1 MSDFSII
8 GNRTAMIDAAAKTT
22 GAGKYT
28 DDLSVP
34 GMLVGKI
41 LHSPYPHARIR
52 RIDTSRAEKCE
63 GVVAV
68 VVGQDAPNPYGILP
82 VGHDEYAL
90 ALDKV
95 RYVGDNVACVVAVS
109 ESIAETALELI
120 DVEYEVLPAYFD
132 PEESMK
138 AVTDLIHDS
147 KPGNLEKDYHHVFG
161 DPDQGFAGA
170 DQIAE
175 ARFIANE
182 VTHAAMEPHSTL
194 ASFEI
199 DPHTGKP
206 GRLTVWSSTQVPY
219 YLQHKLSLVLEMP
232 MAQIRV
238 IKPLVGGGFGG
249 KSEVIPLE
257 IIAAIAARKAQAAVK
272 ITYTREE
279 VFWAHRGRPR
289 TIIDLKTGVKKD
301 GRITAV
307 KARVVQDGGAYC
319 SYGVVTI
326 LYSGALLGALY
337 DIPNIQY
344 DGYRVLTNKPAC
356 GAMRGHGTVN
366 VRFAFESQLDE
377 LALAIGMDPA
387 EIRQRNLLQPPC
399 ITVNGLRVQSYGL
412 PECIEKTVDRSG
424 WKQRKGK
431 LPRGRGLGIACSH
444 YVSGAANSIIRSDM
458 PHSTVNIKI
467 DRDGGV
473 VVYTG
478 ASEIGQGSDTMT
490 AQIAA
495 EVLGCSLPRVR
506 VIAADTDLTPIDIGS
521 YSSRVTFMAGNA
533 TLRAASEVK
542 RLIAAAAAKKMGC
555 AAEDLIF
562 RNDQVLRKNAAA
574 SVGELADKSVRTT
587 QDEASVS
594 GRVEGQILRGSLQQ
608 KRKEEGPKEK
618 MSFEEAVVA
627 AIDFHGGLTG
637 TGSYAPPQEAR
648 GGKHKGAGVGP
659 SPAYSYSAQVAEVSV
674 DEETG
679 EVVVHKVWAAH
690 DCGRALNPVSVEGQ
704 IIGSVWM
711 GMGQALTEEMVWKD
725 GMLMNPGLLEYRSP
739 SSVESPEVE
748 PIIVESVDPEGP
760 FGAKECSEG
769 SLAATIPAIANAIY
783 DAVGVRLRESP
794 FTPERVL
801 SALRAKRNA
810 RALNLTKVLTRLLRH
825 ASANTADRCASKVR
839 ARNATRSIHR
849 GEKCRPP
856 RAVPIEPY
864 KVQTAPAQ
872 NCRRRN
878 RVSRGTF
885 DACRAWQLARAGSN
899 SHPNHCRRHRFNS
912 IDAAETIRAG
922 ARSRSARNRSA
933 ARHPAAARR
942 RRRNRGPHHAPRH
955 RALRLSAPALCGPH
969 RSSGDRGIA
978 RTAEHGHHRR

>member
-1 MSDFSII
+1 MKDDFSII
-8 GNRTAMIDAAAKTT
+8 GKPTAMIDAAEKTT

-28 DDLSVP
+28 DDLSLP

-41 LHSPYPHARIR
+41 LHSPYPHARLR
-52 RIDTSRAEKCE
+52 RIDASRAEKLE
-63 GVVAV
+63 GVVTV
-68 VVGQDAPNPYGILP
+68 VVGEDAPNPYGILP
-82 VGHDEYAL
+82 VGHDEHAL
-90 ALDKV
+90 ALDKA

-109 ESIAETALELI
+109 EAVAEKALELI
-120 DVEYEVLPAYFD
+120 DVDYEVLPAYFD
-132 PEESMK
+132 PEEAMK
-138 AVTDLIHDS
+138 ATTDLIHDN
-147 KPGNLEKDYHHVFG
+147 KPGNIEKDYHHVFG
-161 DPDQGFAGA
+161 DPDRGFADA
-170 DQIAE
+170 DHVAE

-257 IIAAIAARKAQAAVK
+257 IIAAVAARKSQAPVK

-377 LALAIGMDPA
+377 LAATIGMDPA
-387 EIRQRNLLQPPC
+387 EIRRRNLLQPPC

-412 PECIEKTVDRSG
+412 PECIEKTVERSG
-424 WKQRKGK
+424 WKQRHGK
-431 LPRGRGLGIACSH
+431 LPAGRGLGIACSH

-495 EVLGCSLPRVR
+495 EALGCSLSRVR

-533 TLRAASEVK
+533 TLRAAGEVK
-542 RLIAAAAAKKMGC
+542 KLIAAAAAKKMGC
-555 AAEDLIF
+555 SVDYLVF
-562 RNDQVLRKNAAA
+562 RNDRVFRKEAA
-574 SVGELADKSVRTT
+574 SPTWTELADRSVRPT
-587 QDEASVS
+587 QNETSVS

-608 KRKEEGPKEK
+608 KRKDEGPKDWIT
-618 MSFEEAVVA
+618 FEEAVVA
-627 AIDFHGGLTG
+627 AIDFHGALTG
-637 TGSYAPPQEAR
+637 TGSYAPPPEAR
-648 GGKHKGAGVGP
+648 GGKHKGGGVGP

-674 DEETG
+674 DQETG
-679 EVVVHKVWAAH
+679 EVTVHKVWAAH

-739 SSVESPEVE
+739 SSVESPAVE
-748 PIIVESVDPEGP
+748 PIIVESIDPEGP

-783 DAVGVRLRESP
+783 DAVGVRLHESP

-801 SALRAKRNA
+801 AALRAKKCA
-810 RALNLTKVLTRLLRH
+810 KALDLTEGVDPTAPTRFREHGGSLCFEGKGPQRH
-825 ASANTADRCASKVR
+825 ALDPSRRAASTGGAD
-839 ARNATRSIHR
+839 
-849 GEKCRPP
+849 
-856 RAVPIEPY
+856 
-864 KVQTAPAQ
+864 
-872 NCRRRN
+872 
-878 RVSRGTF
+878 
-885 DACRAWQLARAGSN
+885 
-899 SHPNHCRRHRFNS
+899 
-912 IDAAETIRAG
+912 
-922 ARSRSARNRSA
+922 
-933 ARHPAAARR
+933 
-942 RRRNRGPHHAPRH
+942 
-955 RALRLSAPALCGPH
+955 
-969 RSSGDRGIA
+969 
-978 RTAEHGHHRR
+978 

>member
-8 GNRTAMIDAAAKTT
+8 GKATAMVDAAEKTT
-22 GAGKYT
+22 GTGKYT
-28 DDLSVP
+28 DDLALP

-41 LHSPYPHARIR
+41 LHSPYPHARIKS
-52 RIDTSRAEKCE
+52 IDTRRAERLD

-68 VVGQDAPNPYGILP
+68 AVGKDAPNPFGILP
-82 VGHDEYAL
+82 VGHDEHAL

-95 RYVGDNVACVVAVS
+95 RYVGDNVACVAAVS
-109 ESIAETALELI
+109 ESIAEQALELI
-120 DVEYEVLPAYFD
+120 DVDYEVLPSYFD

-138 AVTDLIHDS
+138 AEADLIHEN
-147 KPGNLEKDYHHVFG
+147 KPHNIEKDYHHVFG
-161 DPDQGFAGA
+161 DPEKGFAEA
-170 DQIAE
+170 DQICE
-175 ARFIANE
+175 ARFLANE

-194 ASFEI
+194 ASFEL
-199 DPHTGKP
+199 DPHTGNL

-232 MAQIRV
+232 MSQIRV

-257 IIAAIAARKAQAAVK
+257 IIAAIAARKAKAPVK

-289 TIIDLKTGVKKD
+289 TIIDLKTGVKND

-377 LALAIGMDPA
+377 LAQKIGMDPA

-412 PECIEKTVDRSG
+412 PECIEKIVERSG
-424 WKQRKGK
+424 WRERKGK
-431 LPRGRGLGIACSH
+431 LPQGHGLGIACSH

-490 AQIAA
+490 AQVAA
-495 EVLGCSLPRVR
+495 EALGCSLSRVR
-506 VIAADTDLTPIDIGS
+506 VVAADTDLTPIDIGS

-533 TLRAASEVK
+533 TLRAATEVK
-542 RLIAAAAAKKMGC
+542 KLIAAAAAKKMNC
-555 AAEDLIF
+555 APEEVIF
-562 RNDQVLRKNAAA
+562 RDDLVCKPGTHASEQAAPA
-574 SVGELADKSVRTT
+574 
-587 QDEASVS
+587 QDPRGLDGRERPSPHGTENSATSVS

-608 KRKEEGPKEK
+608 KRKEEGPKDA
-618 MSFEEAVVA
+618 MTFEEAVVA
-627 AIDFHGGLTG
+627 AIDFHGALTG
-637 TGSYAPPQEAR
+637 TGSYAPPQQAR

-679 EVVVHKVWAAH
+679 EVTVHKVWAAH
-690 DCGRALNPVSVEGQ
+690 DCGRALNPVAVEGQ

-711 GMGQALTEEMVWKD
+711 GMGQALTEEMIWKD

-739 SSVESPEVE
+739 ASVESPEIE
-748 PIIVESVDPEGP
+748 PIIVESIDPEGP

-783 DAVGVRLRESP
+783 DAVGIRLHESP

-801 SALRAKRNA
+801 AALRAKKNSKP
-810 RALNLTKVLTRLLRH
+810 LNLTEGVDPTQPDRFREHGGALWFKGKGPRRH
-825 ASANTADRCASKVR
+825 ELDP
-839 ARNATRSIHR
+839 ARS
-849 GEKCRPP
+849 E
-856 RAVPIEPY
+856 
-864 KVQTAPAQ
+864 APA
-872 NCRRRN
+872 
-878 RVSRGTF
+878 G
-885 DACRAWQLARAGSN
+885 
-899 SHPNHCRRHRFNS
+899 
-912 IDAAETIRAG
+912 G
-922 ARSRSARNRSA
+922 A
-933 ARHPAAARR
+933 
-942 RRRNRGPHHAPRH
+942 
-955 RALRLSAPALCGPH
+955 
-969 RSSGDRGIA
+969 D
-978 RTAEHGHHRR
+978 

>member
-1 MSDFSII
+1 MPTTKDRPTTSDFSII
-8 GNRTAMIDAAAKTT
+8 GKPVAMVDAAEKTT

-34 GMLVGKI
+34 GMLIGKI
-41 LHSPYPHARIR
+41 LHSPYPHARIKK
-52 RIDTSRAEKCE
+52 IDTSRAERLN

-68 VVGQDAPNPYGILP
+68 AVGTDAPNPYGILP
-82 VGHDEYAL
+82 VGHDEHAL

-95 RYVGDNVACVVAVS
+95 RYVGDNVACVAAVS
-109 ESIAETALELI
+109 EAIAERALELI

-132 PEESMK
+132 PEQSMQ
-138 AVTDLIHDS
+138 AQGDFIHDN
-147 KPGNLEKDYHHVFG
+147 KPQNIEKDYHHVFG
-161 DPDQGFAGA
+161 DPEKGFAEA
-170 DQIAE
+170 DEIAE
-175 ARFIANE
+175 ARFISNE

-194 ASFEI
+194 ASFET

-219 YLQHKLSLVLEMP
+219 YLQHKLSLVLGMP

-257 IIAAIAARKAQAAVK
+257 IIAAIAARKAKAPVK

-289 TIIDLKTGVKKD
+289 TIIDLKTGAKKD
-301 GRITAV
+301 GDITAV

-337 DIPNIQY
+337 DIPNIQF

-377 LALAIGMDPA
+377 LAAKLGMDPA
-387 EIRQRNLLQPPC
+387 EIRRRNLLEPPC

-412 PECIEKTVDRSG
+412 PECIDQVVDRSG
-424 WKQRKGK
+424 WNERRGK
-431 LPRGRGLGIACSH
+431 LIKGRGLGIACSH

-490 AQIAA
+490 AQITA
-495 EVLGCSLPRVR
+495 EALGCSLSRVR

-542 RLIAAAAAKKMGC
+542 KLIAAAAGRKLGC
-555 AAEDLIF
+555 AREELTF
-562 RNDQVLRKNAAA
+562 RNDVVSRKTGG
-574 SVGELADKSVRTT
+574 VGLQGTCGDGRPRKPAPGEVEGSGEPEDRGLSTGH
-587 QDEASVS
+587 ASVS
-594 GRVEGQILRGSLQQ
+594 GHVVGQILRGSLQQ
-608 KRKEEGPKEK
+608 KRKDEGPRDC
-618 MSFEEAVVA
+618 MTFEEAVVA
-627 AIDFHGGLTG
+627 AIDFHGALTG
-637 TGSYAPPQEAR
+637 TGSYAPPPEAR

-659 SPAYSYSAQVAEVSV
+659 SPAYSYSAQIAEVNV

-679 EVVVHKVWAAH
+679 EVTVHKVWAAH
-690 DCGRALNPVSVEGQ
+690 DCGRALNPVAVEGQ

-725 GMLMNPGLLEYRSP
+725 GLLMNPGLLEYRSP
-739 SSVESPEVE
+739 SSIESPEVE
-748 PIIVESVDPEGP
+748 PIIVESIDPEGP

-783 DAVGVRLRESP
+783 DAVGVRLHESP

-801 SALRAKRNA
+801 AALRAKKNA
-810 RALNLTKVLTRLLRH
+810 KALNLTEGVDPAAPSRFREHGGVLCYKSKGPDRHRL
-825 ASANTADRCASKVR
+825 D
-839 ARNATRSIHR
+839 
-849 GEKCRPP
+849 PP
-856 RAVPIEPY
+856 RFES
-864 KVQTAPAQ
+864 PA
-872 NCRRRN
+872 
-878 RVSRGTF
+878 G
-885 DACRAWQLARAGSN
+885 
-899 SHPNHCRRHRFNS
+899 
-912 IDAAETIRAG
+912 G
-922 ARSRSARNRSA
+922 A
-933 ARHPAAARR
+933 
-942 RRRNRGPHHAPRH
+942 
-955 RALRLSAPALCGPH
+955 
-969 RSSGDRGIA
+969 D
-978 RTAEHGHHRR
+978 

>member
-1 MSDFSII
+1 MPTTNDQRPTTDFSII
-8 GNRTAMIDAAAKTT
+8 GKPTAMVDAAEKTT
-22 GAGKYT
+22 GSGKYT

-41 LHSPYPHARIR
+41 LHSPYPHARIK
-52 RIDTSRAEKCE
+52 RIDTTRAHQVE

-68 VVGQDAPNPYGILP
+68 VIGADAPKTYGILP
-82 VGHDEYAL
+82 VGHDEYPL

-95 RYVGDNVACVVAVS
+95 RYVGDNVACVVATC
-109 ESIAETALELI
+109 EAIAEKALELI

-132 PEESMK
+132 PEQSMK
-138 AVTDLIHDS
+138 AETNLIHDN
-147 KPGNLEKDYHHVFG
+147 KPHNIEKDYHHLFG
-161 DPDQGFAGA
+161 DPDKGFAEA
-170 DQIAE
+170 DHVAE
-175 ARFIANE
+175 ARFISNE

-194 ASFEI
+194 AAFEI

-257 IIAAIAARKAQAAVK
+257 IIAAVAARKAKAPVK

-289 TIIDLKTGVKKD
+289 TIIDLKTGGKND

-307 KARVVQDGGAYC
+307 KARVVQDGGGYC

-337 DIPNIQY
+337 DIPHIQY

-377 LALAIGMDPA
+377 LAAKIGMDPA
-387 EIRQRNLLQPPC
+387 EIRRRNLLQPPC

-412 PECIEKTVDRSG
+412 PECIETTVDRSG

-431 LPRGRGLGIACSH
+431 LLKGRGLGIACSH

-495 EVLGCSLPRVR
+495 EVLGCSLSRVR
-506 VIAADTDLTPIDIGS
+506 VVAADTDLTPIDIGS

-533 TLRAASEVK
+533 TLRAAHEVK
-542 RLIAAAAAKKMGC
+542 KLIAAAAAKKMGC
-555 AAEDLIF
+555 APEELTFHSDLVSTGKARVGTDPLVRAAE
-562 RNDQVLRKNAAA
+562 Q
-574 SVGELADKSVRTT
+574 SSS
-587 QDEASVS
+587 ASVS

-608 KRKEEGPKEK
+608 KRKDEGPKDQ
-618 MSFEEAVVA
+618 MTFEEAVVA
-627 AIDFHGGLTG
+627 AIDFHGALTG
-637 TGSYAPPQEAR
+637 TGSYAPPPEAR

-679 EVVVHKVWAAH
+679 EVTVHKVWAAH
-690 DCGRALNPVSVEGQ
+690 DCGRALNPVAVEGQ

-739 SSVESPEVE
+739 SSMESPQVE

-783 DAVGVRLRESP
+783 DAVGIRLRESP

-801 SALRAKRNA
+801 AALRAKKNA
-810 RALNLTKVLTRLLRH
+810 RPLNLTEGI
-825 ASANTADRCASKVR
+825 D
-839 ARNATRSIHR
+839 
-849 GEKCRPP
+849 P
-856 RAVPIEPY
+856 
-864 KVQTAPAQ
+864 TAPK
-872 NCRRRN
+872 
-878 RVSRGTF
+878 
-885 DACRAWQLARAGSN
+885 
-899 SHPNHCRRHRFNS
+899 RFR
-912 IDAAETIRAG
+912 EHG
-922 ARSRSARNRSA
+922 GELWFKGKGPQ
-933 ARHPAAARR
+933 RHPLDPAR
-942 RRRNRGPHHAPRH
+942 
-955 RALRLSAPALCGPH
+955 LE
-969 RSSGDRGIA
+969 
-978 RTAEHGHHRR
+978 TATGGAD

>member
-1 MSDFSII
+1 MSSDFSII
-8 GNRTAMIDAAAKTT
+8 GKPTPMVDRAEKPT

-41 LHSPYPHARIR
+41 LHSPYPHARIQS
-52 RIDTSRAEKCE
+52 IDTNRAEQLD
-63 GVVAV
+63 GVIAV
-68 VVGQDAPNPYGILP
+68 VVGKDAPNPYGILP
-82 VGHDEYAL
+82 VGHDEHAL

-95 RYVGDNVACVVAVS
+95 RYVGDNVACVVATS
-109 ESIAETALELI
+109 EAIAEKALELI

-138 AVTDLIHDS
+138 AKTDLIHDS
-147 KPGNLEKDYHHVFG
+147 KPGNVEKDYHHVFG
-161 DPDQGFAGA
+161 DPDKGFAEA
-170 DQIAE
+170 DQVAE

-194 ASFEI
+194 ASFEL

-232 MAQIRV
+232 MQQIRV

-257 IIAAIAARKAQAAVK
+257 IIAAIAARKAKAPVK

-289 TIIDLKTGVKKD
+289 TIIDLKTGIKRG
-301 GRITAV
+301 GRISAV

-344 DGYRVLTNKPAC
+344 DGFRVLTNKPAC

-377 LALAIGMDPA
+377 LASQIGMDPA

-412 PECIEKTVDRSG
+412 PECIEKTVERSG

-431 LPRGRGLGIACSH
+431 LGRGRGLGIAGSH

-495 EVLGCSLPRVR
+495 EALGCSLSRVR
-506 VIAADTDLTPIDIGS
+506 VIAADTDVTPIDIGS

-533 TLRAASEVK
+533 TLRAAEEIK
-542 RLIAAAAAKKMGC
+542 KLIASAAAKKMAC
-555 AAEDLIF
+555 APEELMF
-562 RNDQVLRKNAAA
+562 RDDVVRKGDGHLGTAHLGTAAP
-574 SVGELADKSVRTT
+574 
-587 QDEASVS
+587 
-594 GRVEGQILRGSLQQ
+594 
-608 KRKEEGPKEK
+608 GP
-618 MSFEEAVVA
+618 
-627 AIDFHGGLTG
+627 
-637 TGSYAPPQEAR
+637 
-648 GGKHKGAGVGP
+648 
-659 SPAYSYSAQVAEVSV
+659 
-674 DEETG
+674 
-679 EVVVHKVWAAH
+679 
-690 DCGRALNPVSVEGQ
+690 
-704 IIGSVWM
+704 
-711 GMGQALTEEMVWKD
+711 
-725 GMLMNPGLLEYRSP
+725 
-739 SSVESPEVE
+739 
-748 PIIVESVDPEGP
+748 
-760 FGAKECSEG
+760 
-769 SLAATIPAIANAIY
+769 
-783 DAVGVRLRESP
+783 
-794 FTPERVL
+794 
-801 SALRAKRNA
+801 
-810 RALNLTKVLTRLLRH
+810 
-825 ASANTADRCASKVR
+825 
-839 ARNATRSIHR
+839 
-849 GEKCRPP
+849 
-856 RAVPIEPY
+856 
-864 KVQTAPAQ
+864 
-872 NCRRRN
+872 
-878 RVSRGTF
+878 
-885 DACRAWQLARAGSN
+885 
-899 SHPNHCRRHRFNS
+899 
-912 IDAAETIRAG
+912 
-922 ARSRSARNRSA
+922 
-933 ARHPAAARR
+933 
-942 RRRNRGPHHAPRH
+942 
-955 RALRLSAPALCGPH
+955 
-969 RSSGDRGIA
+969 
-978 RTAEHGHHRR
+978 

>member
-8 GNRTAMIDAAAKTT
+8 GKPTAMVDAAEKTT

-28 DDLSVP
+28 DDLSLP
-34 GMLVGKI
+34 GMLIGKI
-41 LHSPYPHARIR
+41 LHSPYPHARIT
-52 RIDTSRAEKCE
+52 RIDASRAEKLD

-68 VVGQDAPNPYGILP
+68 VVGTDAPKPYGILP
-82 VGHDEYAL
+82 VGHDEHAL

-95 RYVGDNVACVVAVS
+95 RYVGDNVACAVAVS
-109 ESIAETALELI
+109 EAIAERALELI
-120 DVEYEVLPAYFD
+120 DVQYEVLPAYFD

-138 AVTDLIHDS
+138 AQTDLIHDN
-147 KPGNLEKDYHHVFG
+147 KPGNLEKDYHHAFG
-161 DPDQGFAGA
+161 DPDRGFAEA
-170 DQIAE
+170 DHMAE

-194 ASFEI
+194 ASFEL
-199 DPHTGKP
+199 DPHTGKL

-232 MAQIRV
+232 MSQIRV

-257 IIAAIAARKAQAAVK
+257 IIAAVAARQAQAPVK

-289 TIIDLKTGVKKD
+289 TIIDLKTGVKND
-301 GRITAV
+301 GRITSV

-377 LALAIGMDPA
+377 LAAKIGMDPA
-387 EIRQRNLLQPPC
+387 EIRQRNLLKPPC

-412 PECIEKTVDRSG
+412 PECIEKTVERSG
-424 WKQRKGK
+424 WKQRRGK
-431 LPRGRGLGIACSH
+431 LPKGRGLGIACSH

-458 PHSTVNIKI
+458 PHSTVNMKI

-478 ASEIGQGSDTMT
+478 AAEIGQGSDTMT
-490 AQIAA
+490 AQVAA
-495 EVLGCSLPRVR
+495 EVLGCSLARVR

-533 TLRAASEVK
+533 TMRAAEEVK
-542 RLIAAAAAKKMGC
+542 KRIAAAAATKMNC
-555 AAEDLIF
+555 AAEDLAF
-562 RNDQVLRKNAAA
+562 RDDLVFKKGSASPVMKKDQAEEMDV
-574 SVGELADKSVRTT
+574 T
-587 QDEASVS
+587 QAGASVS

-608 KRKEEGPKEK
+608 KRKEEGPKEW
-618 MSFEEAVVA
+618 MTFEEAVVA
-627 AIDFHGGLTG
+627 AIDFHGALTG
-637 TGSYAPPQEAR
+637 TGSYAPPPEAR
-648 GGKHKGAGVGP
+648 GGKHKGGGVGP

-674 DEETG
+674 DEDTG
-679 EVVVHKVWAAH
+679 EVTVHKVWAAH

-725 GMLMNPGLLEYRSP
+725 GMLMNAGMLEYRSP

-748 PIIVESVDPEGP
+748 PIIVESIDPEGP

-783 DAVGVRLRESP
+783 DAVGVRLHESP

-801 SALRAKRNA
+801 AALRAKRHSK
-810 RALNLTKVLTRLLRH
+810 ALNLTEGVDPTSPTRFREHGGSLCFKGKGPERH
-825 ASANTADRCASKVR
+825 ALD
-839 ARNATRSIHR
+839 
-849 GEKCRPP
+849 P
-856 RAVPIEPY
+856 
-864 KVQTAPAQ
+864 
-872 NCRRRN
+872 
-878 RVSRGTF
+878 
-885 DACRAWQLARAGSN
+885 
-899 SHPNHCRRHRFNS
+899 
-912 IDAAETIRAG
+912 
-922 ARSRSARNRSA
+922 
-933 ARHPAAARR
+933 ARR
-942 RRRNRGPHHAPRH
+942 EAP
-955 RALRLSAPALCGPH
+955 LSAGGA
-969 RSSGDRGIA
+969 D
-978 RTAEHGHHRR
+978 

>member
-1 MSDFSII
+1 
-8 GNRTAMIDAAAKTT
+8 
-22 GAGKYT
+22 
-28 DDLSVP
+28 
-34 GMLVGKI
+34 MLVGKI
-41 LHSPYPHARIR
+41 LHSPYPHARIKS
-52 RIDTSRAEKCE
+52 IDTSRAEKCE
-63 GVVAV
+63 GVIVVAV
-68 VVGQDAPNPYGILP
+68 GKDAPNPYGILP
-82 VGHDEYAL
+82 VGHDEYPL

-109 ESIAETALELI
+109 EAAAEKALELI

-138 AVTDLIHDS
+138 AKTDLIHNS

-161 DPDQGFAGA
+161 DPEKGFAEA
-170 DQIAE
+170 DEVAE

-257 IIAAIAARKAQAAVK
+257 IIAAVAARKAQAPVK

-377 LALAIGMDPA
+377 LAAKIGMDPA

-412 PECIEKTVDRSG
+412 PVCIEKTVERSG

-431 LPRGRGLGIACSH
+431 LPKGRGLGIACSH

-533 TLRAASEVK
+533 TLQAATEVK
-542 RLIAAAAAKKMGC
+542 KLITAAAAKKMNC
-555 AAEDLIF
+555 AANDLIF
-562 RNDQVLRKNAAA
+562 RDDLVFKQGSAAPGVKKE
-574 SVGELADKSVRTT
+574 SEEVEVT
-587 QDEASVS
+587 QAGASVS

-608 KRKEEGPKEK
+608 KRKEEGPKDW
-618 MSFEEAVVA
+618 MTFEEAVVA
-627 AIDFHGGLTG
+627 AIDFHGALTG

-659 SPAYSYSAQVAEVSV
+659 SPAYSYSAQVADVSV

-679 EVVVHKVWAAH
+679 EVTVHKVWAAH

-783 DAVGVRLRESP
+783 DAVGVRLHESP

-801 SALRAKRNA
+801 AALRAKKNA
-810 RALNLTKVLTRLLRH
+810 KVLNLTEGIDPTAPSRFREHGGSLCFKEKGPERH
-825 ASANTADRCASKVR
+825 ALDPSRR
-839 ARNATRSIHR
+839 
-849 GEKCRPP
+849 
-856 RAVPIEPY
+856 
-864 KVQTAPAQ
+864 APA
-872 NCRRRN
+872 
-878 RVSRGTF
+878 
-885 DACRAWQLARAGSN
+885 GSG
-899 SHPNHCRRHRFNS
+899 
-912 IDAAETIRAG
+912 G
-922 ARSRSARNRSA
+922 A
-933 ARHPAAARR
+933 
-942 RRRNRGPHHAPRH
+942 
-955 RALRLSAPALCGPH
+955 
-969 RSSGDRGIA
+969 D
-978 RTAEHGHHRR
+978 

>member
-1 MSDFSII
+1 MSDFSVI
-8 GNRTAMIDAAAKTT
+8 GKPVAMVDAAGKTT

-34 GMLVGKI
+34 GMLIGKI
-41 LHSPYPHARIR
+41 LHSPYPHARLKR
-52 RIDTSRAEKCE
+52 VDTSRAKALD

-68 VVGQDAPNPYGILP
+68 VTGGDAPKTYGILP
-82 VGHDEYAL
+82 VGHDETAL
-90 ALDKV
+90 AVDKV
-95 RYVGDNVACVVAVS
+95 RYVGDNVACVAAVD
-109 ESIAETALELI
+109 EATAEKALEW
-120 DVEYEVLPAYFD
+120 VNVQYEVLPAYFD

-138 AVTDLIHDS
+138 AETDLIHEG
-147 KPGNLEKDYHHVFG
+147 KPHNIEKDYHHVFG
-161 DPDQGFAGA
+161 DPDKAFGEA
-170 DQIAE
+170 DYVAE
-175 ARFIANE
+175 GRFIANE
-182 VTHAAMEPHSTL
+182 VTHAAMEPHSVL
-194 ASFEI
+194 ASFEL
-199 DPHTGKP
+199 DPHTGKL

-219 YLQHKLSLVLEMP
+219 YLQHKLSLVLDMP
-232 MAQIRV
+232 MSQIRV

-257 IIAAIAARKAQAAVK
+257 IIAAVAARSARAPVK

-289 TIIDLKTGVKKD
+289 TIIDLKTGVQND

-337 DIPNIQY
+337 DIPNIQF

-377 LALAIGMDPA
+377 ISAKLGIDPA
-387 EIRQRNLLQPPC
+387 EIRRRNLLKPPC
-399 ITVNGLRVQSYGL
+399 VTVNGLRVQSYGL
-412 PECIEKTVDRSG
+412 PECIDKVVERSG

-431 LPRGRGLGIACSH
+431 LGKARGLGIGCSH

-495 EVLGCSLPRVR
+495 EVLGCSLSRVKI
-506 VIAADTDLTPIDIGS
+506 VAADTDLTPIDIGS

-533 TLRAASEVK
+533 TLRAAEEVRK
-542 RLIAAAAAKKMGC
+542 QIASAAARRMNC
-555 AAEDLIF
+555 AAEDL
-562 RNDQVLRKNAAA
+562 VLRDDSVFHKNYA
-574 SVGELADKSVRTT
+574 GKSVRATPVETT
-587 QDEASVS
+587 VS

-608 KRKEEGPKEK
+608 KRKEEGPRDL
-618 MSFEEAVVA
+618 MTFEEAVVA
-627 AIDFHGGLTG
+627 AIDFHGALTG
-637 TGSYAPPQEAR
+637 TGSYAPPPEAR

-674 DEETG
+674 DEDTG
-679 EVVVHKVWAAH
+679 EVTVHKVWASH
-690 DCGRALNPVSVEGQ
+690 DCGRALNPVAVEGQ

-711 GMGQALTEEMVWKD
+711 GLGQALQEEMIWKD

-739 SSVESPEVE
+739 SSAESPEIE
-748 PIIVESVDPEGP
+748 AIIVESIDPEGP

-783 DAVGVRLRESP
+783 DAVGVRLREAP

-801 SALRAKRNA
+801 AALRAKKQAKTINMTEGVDPTA
-810 RALNLTKVLTRLLRH
+810 PTRFREHGGSLWFRGKGPQRH
-825 ASANTADRCASKVR
+825 PLDPA
-839 ARNATRSIHR
+839 R
-849 GEKCRPP
+849 GE
-856 RAVPIEPY
+856 
-864 KVQTAPAQ
+864 T
-872 NCRRRN
+872 
-878 RVSRGTF
+878 
-885 DACRAWQLARAGSN
+885 
-899 SHPNHCRRHRFNS
+899 
-912 IDAAETIRAG
+912 
-922 ARSRSARNRSA
+922 
-933 ARHPAAARR
+933 
-942 RRRNRGPHHAPRH
+942 
-955 RALRLSAPALCGPH
+955 
-969 RSSGDRGIA
+969 
-978 RTAEHGHHRR
+978 TAEVGGDD

>member
-1 MSDFSII
+1 MTDFSII
-8 GNRTAMIDAAAKTT
+8 GKSIAMVDAAGKTT
-22 GAGKYT
+22 GSGKYA
-28 DDLSVP
+28 DDLTAP

-41 LHSPYPHARIR
+41 LHSPYPHARIK
-52 RIDTSRAEKCE
+52 RIDTSRAEKLD
-63 GVVAV
+63 GVVTV
-68 VVGQDAPNPYGILP
+68 VVGRDAPNPYGILP

-95 RYVGDNVACVVAVS
+95 RYVGDNVACVAAVD
-109 ESIAETALELI
+109 EFTAEKALELI

-132 PEESMK
+132 PEDSMR
-138 AVTDLIHDS
+138 AETNLIHDN
-147 KPGNLEKDYHHVFG
+147 KPNNIEKDYHHVFG
-161 DPDQGFAGA
+161 DPEKGFAEA

-182 VTHAAMEPHSTL
+182 VTHAAMEPHATL
-194 ASFEI
+194 AAFEI
-199 DPHTGKP
+199 DPQTGNP
-206 GRLTVWSSTQVPY
+206 GRLIVQSSTQVPY
-219 YLQHKLSLVLEMP
+219 YLQHKLSLVLEMQ
-232 MAQIRV
+232 MSQIRV

-257 IIAAIAARKAQAAVK
+257 IIAAIAARKAKAPVK
-272 ITYTREE
+272 VTYTREE

-289 TIIDLKTGVKKD
+289 TIVDLKTGVKND
-301 GRITAV
+301 GSITAV

-344 DGYRVLTNKPAC
+344 DGYRVLTNKPVC

-377 LALAIGMDPA
+377 LAIKIGMDPA
-387 EIRQRNLLQPPC
+387 DIRQRNLLKPPC

-412 PECIEKTVDRSG
+412 PECIEKVVERSG
-424 WKQRKGK
+424 WKERKGK
-431 LPRGRGLGIACSH
+431 MPKGRGLGVACSH

-478 ASEIGQGSDTMT
+478 ASDIGQGSDTMV
-490 AQIAA
+490 AQITA
-495 EVLGCSLPRVR
+495 EALGCSLGRVK

-521 YSSRVTFMAGNA
+521 YSSRVTFMNGNA
-533 TLRAASEVK
+533 TLRAAQDVK
-542 RLIAAAAAKKMGC
+542 KQIALAAARKMAC
-555 AAEDLIF
+555 EAAELVF
-562 RNDQVLRKNAAA
+562 RDDRVTRKNGHVGTAALGPLVER
-574 SVGELADKSVRTT
+574 SST
-587 QDEASVS
+587 ASVS
-594 GRVEGQILRGSLQQ
+594 GHVEGQILRGSLQQ
-608 KRKEEGPKEK
+608 KRKDEGPKDQL
-618 MSFEEAVVA
+618 SFEEAVVA
-627 AIDFHGGLTG
+627 AIDFHGALSG
-637 TGSYAPPQEAR
+637 TGSYAPPTEAR

-679 EVVVHKVWAAH
+679 EVTVHKVWASH

-748 PIIVESVDPEGP
+748 AIIVESIDPEGP

-769 SLAATIPAIANAIY
+769 SLAATIPAISNAIY
-783 DAVGVRLRESP
+783 DAVGVRLHESP

-801 SALRAKRNA
+801 AALRAKRNA
-810 RALNLTKVLTRLLRH
+810 KHINLTEGIDPTSPTRFREHGGSLWFRGKGPERH
-825 ASANTADRCASKVR
+825 PLDPS
-839 ARNATRSIHR
+839 
-849 GEKCRPP
+849 
-856 RAVPIEPY
+856 
-864 KVQTAPAQ
+864 
-872 NCRRRN
+872 RRE
-878 RVSRGTF
+878 
-885 DACRAWQLARAGSN
+885 A
-899 SHPNHCRRHRFNS
+899 
-912 IDAAETIRAG
+912 
-922 ARSRSARNRSA
+922 
-933 ARHPAAARR
+933 PAAA
-942 RRRNRGPHHAPRH
+942 G
-955 RALRLSAPALCGPH
+955 
-969 RSSGDRGIA
+969 GDD
-978 RTAEHGHHRR
+978 

>member
-1 MSDFSII
+1 MTSNGNHFSII
-8 GNRTAMIDAAAKTT
+8 GKPTAMVDAAEKTT

-41 LHSPYPHARIR
+41 LHSPYPHARIKS
-52 RIDTSRAEKCE
+52 IDTSRAEKLD

-68 VVGQDAPNPYGILP
+68 VIGKDAPNPYGILP
-82 VGHDEYAL
+82 VGHDEHAL
-90 ALDKV
+90 ATDKV
-95 RYVGDNVACVVAVS
+95 RYVGDNVACVAAAS
-109 ESIAETALELI
+109 EAIADKALELI
-120 DVEYEVLPAYFD
+120 DVDYEVLPAYFD

-138 AVTDLIHDS
+138 AQSDFIHDN
-147 KPGNLEKDYHHVFG
+147 KPGNLEKDYHHIFG
-161 DPDQGFAGA
+161 DPEKGFAEA
-170 DQIAE
+170 DQLAE
-175 ARFIANE
+175 ARFISNE

-199 DPHTGKP
+199 DPHTGKT

-257 IIAAIAARKAQAAVK
+257 IIAAVAARKAKAPVK

-289 TIIDLKTGVKKD
+289 TIIDLKTGVKND

-344 DGYRVLTNKPAC
+344 DGYRVLTNKPVC

-377 LALAIGMDPA
+377 LAANLGMDPA
-387 EIRQRNLLQPPC
+387 EIRRRNLLQPPC

-412 PECIEKTVDRSG
+412 PECIDKTVERSG
-424 WKQRKGK
+424 WQQRKGK
-431 LPRGRGLGIACSH
+431 LPKGRGLGIACSH

-490 AQIAA
+490 AQVAA

-506 VIAADTDLTPIDIGS
+506 VVAADTDLTPIDIGS

-533 TLRAASEVK
+533 TLRAAEQVK
-542 RLIAAAAAKKMGC
+542 KMIADAAAKKMEC
-555 AAEDLIF
+555 SLEDLVF
-562 RNDQVLRKNAAA
+562 RDDAVVRRNGRVHADPLVRAADQSGA
-574 SVGELADKSVRTT
+574 
-587 QDEASVS
+587 ASVS

-608 KRKEEGPKEK
+608 KRKDEGPKDS
-618 MSFEEAVVA
+618 MTFEEAVVA
-627 AIDFHGGLTG
+627 AIDFHGALTG
-637 TGSYAPPQEAR
+637 TGSYAPPVEAR

-674 DEETG
+674 DEDTG
-679 EVVVHKVWAAH
+679 EVTVHKVWAAH

-739 SSVESPEVE
+739 SSVESPEIE

-783 DAVGVRLRESP
+783 DAVGVRLHESP

-801 SALRAKRNA
+801 AALRAKKTA
-810 RALNLTKVLTRLLRH
+810 KALNLTEGVDPTAPQGFREHGGSLWFKGKGPRRH
-825 ASANTADRCASKVR
+825 ALDPSRTPASA
-839 ARNATRSIHR
+839 
-849 GEKCRPP
+849 G
-856 RAVPIEPY
+856 
-864 KVQTAPAQ
+864 
-872 NCRRRN
+872 
-878 RVSRGTF
+878 G
-885 DACRAWQLARAGSN
+885 
-899 SHPNHCRRHRFNS
+899 
-912 IDAAETIRAG
+912 ID
-922 ARSRSARNRSA
+922 
-933 ARHPAAARR
+933 
-942 RRRNRGPHHAPRH
+942 
-955 RALRLSAPALCGPH
+955 
-969 RSSGDRGIA
+969 
-978 RTAEHGHHRR
+978 

>member
-1 MSDFSII
+1 MTTRDRDDFSII
-8 GNRTAMIDAAAKTT
+8 GKGTAMVDAAEKTT
-22 GAGKYT
+22 GTGKYT

-34 GMLVGKI
+34 GMLAGKI
-41 LHSPYPHARIR
+41 LHSPFPHARIKS
-52 RIDTSRAEKCE
+52 IDTSQAEKLE
-63 GVVAV
+63 GVAAV
-68 VVGQDAPNPYGILP
+68 VIGKDAPKTYGILP
-82 VGHDEYAL
+82 VGHDEYPL

-95 RYVGDNVACVVAVS
+95 RYVGDNVACVVATS
-109 ESIAETALELI
+109 EAVAEKVLELI
-120 DVEYEVLPAYFD
+120 DVDYELLPAYFD

-138 AVTDLIHDS
+138 ARTDLIHDN
-147 KPGNLEKDYHHVFG
+147 KPNNVEKDYHHVFG
-161 DPDQGFAGA
+161 DPDKGFTEA

-175 ARFIANE
+175 GRFIANE

-199 DPHTGKP
+199 DPHTGKA
-206 GRLTVWSSTQVPY
+206 GRLTIWSSTQVPY

-232 MAQIRV
+232 MSQIRV

-257 IIAAIAARKAQAAVK
+257 IIAAVAARKAQAPVK

-289 TIIDLKTGVKKD
+289 TIVDLKTGVRRD
-301 GRITAV
+301 GRITSV

-377 LALAIGMDPA
+377 LAAKIGMDPA
-387 EIRQRNLLQPPC
+387 EIRQRNLLQSPSV
-399 ITVNGLRVQSYGL
+399 TVNGLRVQSYGL
-412 PECIEKTVDRSG
+412 PECIEKTVERSG

-431 LPRGRGLGIACSH
+431 LPKGRGLGIACSH

-495 EVLGCSLPRVR
+495 EVLGCSLARVR

-533 TLRAASEVK
+533 TLRAAEQVK
-542 RLIAAAAAKKMGC
+542 KLIAAAAARKMGC
-555 AAEDLIF
+555 GVEELFFRDDLVAKKGIM
-562 RNDQVLRKNAAA
+562 RTENALSGQTAPRPDGGGRPSPHGPSSSPASDQ
-574 SVGELADKSVRTT
+574 T
-587 QDEASVS
+587 SVS
-594 GRVEGQILRGSLQQ
+594 GHVEGQILRGSLQQ
-608 KRKEEGPKEK
+608 KRKEEGPKDA

-627 AIDFHGGLTG
+627 AIDFHGALTG
-637 TGSYAPPQEAR
+637 TGSYAPPPEAR

-679 EVVVHKVWAAH
+679 EVTVHKVWAAH
-690 DCGRALNPVSVEGQ
+690 DCGRALNPVSVQGQ

-769 SLAATIPAIANAIY
+769 SLAATIPAIASAIY
-783 DAVGVRLRESP
+783 EAVGVRLHESP

-801 SALRAKRNA
+801 AALRAKKNA
-810 RALNLTKVLTRLLRH
+810 KAINLTAGVDPTAPERFREHSGSLCFNGKGPERH
-825 ASANTADRCASKVR
+825 ALD
-839 ARNATRSIHR
+839 
-849 GEKCRPP
+849 P
-856 RAVPIEPY
+856 
-864 KVQTAPAQ
+864 
-872 NCRRRN
+872 
-878 RVSRGTF
+878 
-885 DACRAWQLARAGSN
+885 
-899 SHPNHCRRHRFNS
+899 
-912 IDAAETIRAG
+912 
-922 ARSRSARNRSA
+922 SRSTTQARGA
-933 ARHPAAARR
+933 
-942 RRRNRGPHHAPRH
+942 
-955 RALRLSAPALCGPH
+955 
-969 RSSGDRGIA
+969 D
-978 RTAEHGHHRR
+978 

>member
-1 MSDFSII
+1 MTTFSII
-8 GNRTAMIDAAAKTT
+8 GKRVAMVDAAGKTT
-22 GAGKYT
+22 GSGKYT

-41 LHSPYPHARIR
+41 LHSPHPHARINR
-52 RIDTSRAEKCE
+52 VDTSRAEKLD
-63 GVVAV
+63 GVACV
-68 VVGQDAPNPYGILP
+68 VMGSDAPNPYGILP
-82 VGHDEYAL
+82 VGHDEHAL
-90 ALDKV
+90 AIDKV
-95 RYVGDNVACVVAVS
+95 RYVGDNVACVVA
-109 ESIAETALELI
+109 EDEATAERALELI
-120 DVEYEVLPAYFD
+120 DVEYELLPAYFD

-138 AVTDLIHDS
+138 AEHDLIHDN
-147 KPGNLEKDYHHVFG
+147 KPHNIEKDYHHVFG
-161 DPDQGFAGA
+161 DPDKGFAEA
-170 DQIAE
+170 DLVE
-175 ARFIANE
+175 EGRFIANE

-199 DPHTGKP
+199 DSQTGKP

-219 YLQHKLSLVLEMP
+219 YLQHKLSLVLDMP
-232 MAQIRV
+232 MSQIRV

-257 IIAAIAARKAQAAVK
+257 IIAAVAARKAQRPAK

-289 TIIDLKTGVKKD
+289 TIIDLKTGVKND

-307 KARVVQDGGAYC
+307 KARVVQDGGGYC

-377 LALAIGMDPA
+377 LAAKLNIDPA
-387 EIRQRNLLQPPC
+387 EIRRRNLLQPPC

-412 PECIEKTVDRSG
+412 PECIDKVVDRSG
-424 WKQRKGK
+424 WRERKGK
-431 LPRGRGLGIACSH
+431 MPKGRGLGIACSH

-495 EVLGCSLPRVR
+495 EVLGCSLSRVK

-533 TLRAASEVK
+533 TLRAAEAVK
-542 RLIAAAAAKKMGC
+542 KQIAAAAAKKIGC
-555 AAEDLIF
+555 GPDELIF
-562 RNDQVLRKNAAA
+562 RNDLVSRNGDQNPYSVTTAATSMGHPA
-574 SVGELADKSVRTT
+574 GNPAT
-587 QDEASVS
+587 VS

-608 KRKEEGPKEK
+608 KRKEDESPKSS
-618 MSFEEAVVA
+618 MSFEEAVVT
-627 AIDFHGGLTG
+627 AIDFHGALTG
-637 TGSYAPPQEAR
+637 TGSYAPPPEAR

-674 DEETG
+674 DEDTG
-679 EVVVHKVWAAH
+679 EVTVHKVWAAH
-690 DCGRALNPVSVEGQ
+690 DCGRALNPVAVEGQ
-704 IIGSVWM
+704 VIGSVWM
-711 GMGQALTEEMVWKD
+711 GMGQALTEEMIWKD
-725 GMLMNPGLLEYRSP
+725 GLLMNPGLLEYRSP
-739 SSVESPEVE
+739 SSAESPEVE
-748 PIIVESVDPEGP
+748 AIIVESIDPEGP

-769 SLAATIPAIANAIY
+769 ALAATIPAISNAIY
-783 DAVGVRLRESP
+783 GAVGIQLHESP

-801 SALRAKRNA
+801 AGLRGKRNA
-810 RALNLTKVLTRLLRH
+810 KQLNLTEGV
-825 ASANTADRCASKVR
+825 D
-839 ARNATRSIHR
+839 
-849 GEKCRPP
+849 P
-856 RAVPIEPY
+856 
-864 KVQTAPAQ
+864 TAPKKF
-872 NCRRRN
+872 R
-878 RVSRGTF
+878 
-885 DACRAWQLARAGSN
+885 
-899 SHPNHCRRHRFNS
+899 
-912 IDAAETIRAG
+912 
-922 ARSRSARNRSA
+922 
-933 ARHPAAARR
+933 
-942 RRRNRGPHHAPRH
+942 
-955 RALRLSAPALCGPH
+955 
-969 RSSGDRGIA
+969 
-978 RTAEHGHHRR
+978 EHGGSLWFKGKGAQRHENCVGRAPTPAKGDQ

>member
-1 MSDFSII
+1 MTNFSII
-8 GNRTAMIDAAAKTT
+8 GKPTAMVDAAQKTT

-34 GMLVGKI
+34 GLLVGKI
-41 LHSPYPHARIR
+41 LHSPYPHAQIK
-52 RIDTSRAEKCE
+52 RIDASRAEQLD
-63 GVVAV
+63 GVIAV
-68 VVGQDAPNPYGILP
+68 VVGKDAPNPYGILP
-82 VGHDEYAL
+82 VGHDEHAL

-109 ESIAETALELI
+109 EAIAEKALELI
-120 DVEYEVLPAYFD
+120 EVEYEVLPAYFD

-138 AVTDLIHDS
+138 AQTDLIHDN

-161 DPDQGFAGA
+161 DPDQGFAEA
-170 DQIAE
+170 DQVAE

-199 DPHTGKP
+199 DPLTGKP

-232 MAQIRV
+232 MSQIRV

-257 IIAAIAARKAQAAVK
+257 IIAAVAARKAQAPVK

-289 TIIDLKTGVKKD
+289 TIIDLKTGVKND

-377 LALAIGMDPA
+377 LAAKIGMDTA
-387 EIRQRNLLQPPC
+387 EIRRRNLLQPPC
-399 ITVNGLRVQSYGL
+399 VTVNGLRVLSYGL
-412 PECIEKTVDRSG
+412 PECIEKTVERSG
-424 WKQRKGK
+424 WKKRKGK
-431 LPRGRGLGIACSH
+431 LLRGHGLGIACSH

-495 EVLGCSLPRVR
+495 EVLGCSLSRVK

-533 TLRAASEVK
+533 TLRAAEEVK
-542 RLIAAAAAKKMGC
+542 KLIAAAAATKMNCEVEELVFRDDAIVKKSQSES
-555 AAEDLIF
+555 A
-562 RNDQVLRKNAAA
+562 
-574 SVGELADKSVRTT
+574 KSESAQTPRGPDSRGRLSPLDPSLS
-587 QDEASVS
+587 QHLQQASVS

-608 KRKEEGPKEK
+608 KRKEEGPKDR
-618 MSFEEAVVA
+618 MTFEEAVVA
-627 AIDFHGGLTG
+627 AIDFHGALTG

-679 EVVVHKVWAAH
+679 EVTVHKVWAAH

-748 PIIVESVDPEGP
+748 PIIVESIDPEGP

-783 DAVGVRLRESP
+783 DAVGVRLHECP

-801 SALRAKRNA
+801 AAIRAKKNA
-810 RALNLTKVLTRLLRH
+810 KVLNLTEGVDPTSPAKFREHGGALCFKGKGPERH
-825 ASANTADRCASKVR
+825 ALDPSRREVSAGGAD
-839 ARNATRSIHR
+839 
-849 GEKCRPP
+849 
-856 RAVPIEPY
+856 
-864 KVQTAPAQ
+864 
-872 NCRRRN
+872 
-878 RVSRGTF
+878 
-885 DACRAWQLARAGSN
+885 
-899 SHPNHCRRHRFNS
+899 
-912 IDAAETIRAG
+912 
-922 ARSRSARNRSA
+922 
-933 ARHPAAARR
+933 
-942 RRRNRGPHHAPRH
+942 
-955 RALRLSAPALCGPH
+955 
-969 RSSGDRGIA
+969 
-978 RTAEHGHHRR
+978 